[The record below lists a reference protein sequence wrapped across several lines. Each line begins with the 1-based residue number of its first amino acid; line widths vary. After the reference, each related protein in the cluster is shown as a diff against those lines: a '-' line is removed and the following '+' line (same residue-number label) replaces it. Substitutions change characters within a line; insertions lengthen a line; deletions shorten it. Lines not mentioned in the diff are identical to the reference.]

1 MCIRDRDGKPYG
13 KPINRGRMDYKK
25 GKAQVVFGMRHG
37 TGPAGGRALSG
48 RLFEA
53 RLYDRA
59 LTPQEV
65 AAASSG
71 MLLEVV
77 TEEMLAGALS
87 EAQKAEV
94 SRIDAQIA
102 TLEKQLTRLDDD
114 IASRREAL
122 NASGDPYFKI
132 AHALLNSK
140 ELIYVY

>member
-1 MCIRDRDGKPYG
+1 M
-13 KPINRGRMDYKK
+13 RGRPRK
-25 GKAQVVFGMRHG
+25 
-37 TGPAGGRALSG
+37 PRASA
-48 RLFEA
+48 A
-53 RLYDRA
+53 RTARRA
-59 LTPQEV
+59 TPREV

-87 EAQKAEV
+87 EGQKAEV
-94 SRIDAQIA
+94 SRIDAQIV
-102 TLEKQLTRLDDD
+102 TLEKQLARLDDD